1 MKKEIIQVNNK
12 ETSVKM
18 QTSEII
24 SLRAKDI
31 DKSAVRVYKDGKVG
45 ISGAVGTSSIEDLT
59 AQAIENLSSNIK
71 YPYELEKNRKDHRN
85 YIEKQ
90 YSEKELMDLGKTLSD
105 SFKNDFDDFI
115 FNDSIK
121 KIETDFRFTN
131 SEGLD
136 LRYQDSYLDFNFLVK
151 SKDSANL
158 FDTFSRWRG
167 RNFDTTRYLSTTK
180 MQLDAERNIVELPK
194 ENKVPVFF
202 VESDIITDFLN
213 SHLSGDNY
221 GNETSLFTK
230 KIGTKIFNDKVSIVQ
245 NNNSKYSY
253 SCFFDTEGITNK
265 NDVVTL
271 IENGVFK
278 RVFTDKKI
286 AEKFNIEHT
295 GSASGGYDDVPS
307 LRFTNIEPVVDS
319 SNIKK
324 SLNGKMAILVV
335 VAAGGSFNSDGK
347 FSTPVQTSYLYDGE
361 NLIGKLPEFNIS
373 NDIYN
378 MLGDD
383 YIGTF
388 KSETLY
394 FSEHGYLLGSYMNI
408 IK

>member
-1 MKKEIIQVNNK
+1 MKNEIIKVNNK

-31 DKSAVRVYKDGKVG
+31 DRTAVRVYKDEKIG
-45 ISGAVGTSSIEDLT
+45 ISGAVGTSSIEELT
-59 AQAIENLSSNIK
+59 TQAIENLSSNIK

-85 YIEKQ
+85 YTEKQ
-90 YSEKELMDLGKTLSD
+90 YSDKELMNLGKTLSD

-121 KIETDFRFTN
+121 KIETDYRLTN

-158 FDTFSRWRG
+158 FDTFSRYRG
-167 RNFDTTRYLSTTK
+167 RNFDITRYLSTTK
-180 MQLDAERNIVELPK
+180 MQLDAERKNVELPK
-194 ENKVPVFF
+194 EEKVPVFF
-202 VESDIITDFLN
+202 VELDSITDFLN
-213 SHLSGDNY
+213 SHLSGEVY
-221 GNETSLFTK
+221 GNETSLFNK
-230 KIGTKIFNDKVSIVQ
+230 KIGSKLFNEKVSIIQ

-253 SCFFDTEGITNK
+253 SCFFDAEGITTE
-265 NDVVTL
+265 DDAVTL

-278 RVFTDKKI
+278 RVFTDKKN
-286 AEKFNIEHT
+286 ADKFGIEHT
-295 GSASGGYDDVPS
+295 GSASGGYDDMPR

-319 SNIKK
+319 TDIKK

-335 VAAGGSFNSDGK
+335 VAAGGDFNADGK
-347 FSTPVQTSYLYDGE
+347 YSTPVQTSYLYDGE
-361 NLIGKLPEFNIS
+361 NLIGKLPEYNIS

-388 KSETLY
+388 KSESLY
-394 FSEHGYLLGSYMNI
+394 FSEHGYLLGCYMNI